1 MSPPQRL
8 RDPISP
14 RPYNVPSVS
23 PRPICPRRPHDVPIS
38 PQCPHGPIFLPPAT
52 SPYPHDVPTTSPY
65 PPHCPHIPIPH
76 IPPFPPA
83 VPIPPHC
90 PHTPPVPPAVP
101 ISPPSSHPPTVPIP
115 HTPLMPP
122 TVPPV
127 LTPPRCPHT
136 PPLSH
141 TPYPLNAPRCPHIP
155 IPHIPPCPPA
165 VPIPH
170 TPHPPNAPCCPHTP
184 YPIPLSPYPPAVPI
198 PHTPHPPDAPRCP
211 HRALAELLPRW
222 LQDYPEDFGDA
233 AAVGLA
239 ERLGAVLGPD
249 AAVGQWLRELRDP
262 TVPPDPP
269 GDPYGDGD
277 GDADPLEILSF
288 QAQEVAEQLTLTEAE
303 LFLRLR
309 PYECLGSLWSQRDKK
324 GGHGGC
330 PSVRATVRHF
340 NRVAAAVVTS
350 CLGGAG
356 LRPPQRARLLEKWI
370 RVAQECR
377 ALRNFS
383 SLCAI
388 ISALQSNPIH
398 RLRHSWGEISR
409 DAQRSYEELS
419 ALCSEQNNFSA
430 SRRLLLVGP
439 RTHPYR
445 TPYPPHSHPTATP
458 YPGVVPYLGTFLRD
472 LVMLD
477 AAMKD
482 EVEDGWINFEKRRK
496 EFEVLAQLSA
506 LQSSCRS
513 YRLQPRPHFQR
524 WLWGLRVLPEGHS
537 HTLSCAIEP
546 PGPPPLS
553 PRPPRP
559 TLVITHFS
567 SLDAPPA
574 PAAPPAP
581 PPAPSLSP
589 PRCHRRSASCGAA
602 LSPSGSDCRIVR
614 VRMELHNGS
623 LYKSILVRITS
634 QEKTPA
640 VVTKALEKHGQG
652 GGSAPQFQLVQ
663 LLPDHRE
670 LPLPPSA
677 NVFYAMSGQSCDFAL
692 RPRGPQPQ

>member
-1 MSPPQRL
+1 MFPRALRALLEGARTPPGREEGVVLSSYRANPPESDPQQTELREADALFSAAPQRYGAPHGRLL
-8 RDPISP
+8 RAAPLP
-14 RPYNVPSVS
+14 RLTQHLLESSKMGDGAFVPTFLSTF
-23 PRPICPRRPHDVPIS
+23 RAFARPHDVLRLLLARMEELGGLSGDPDT
-38 PQCPHGPIFLPPAT
+38 PA
-52 SPYPHDVPTTSPY
+52 
-65 PPHCPHIPIPH
+65 
-76 IPPFPPA
+76 A
-83 VPIPPHC
+83 
-90 PHTPPVPPAVP
+90 AE
-101 ISPPSSHPPTVPIP
+101 
-115 HTPLMPP
+115 
-122 TVPPV
+122 
-127 LTPPRCPHT
+127 
-136 PPLSH
+136 
-141 TPYPLNAPRCPHIP
+141 AK
-155 IPHIPPCPPA
+155 
-165 VPIPH
+165 
-170 TPHPPNAPCCPHTP
+170 
-184 YPIPLSPYPPAVPI
+184 
-198 PHTPHPPDAPRCP
+198 
-211 HRALAELLPRW
+211 RALAELLPRW

-239 ERLGAVLGPD
+239 ERLGAALGPD
-249 AAVGQWLRELRDP
+249 AAVGQRLRELRDP

-430 SRRLLLVGP
+430 SRRLLLDAPQDPPP
-439 RTHPYR
+439 RR
-445 TPYPPHSHPTATP
+445 QPHGAAEQRPM
-458 YPGVVPYLGTFLRD
+458 GVVPYLGTFLRD

-559 TLVITHFS
+559 TLVITHCTDPLPPEVTPTVPWERPCPAALLGAPPRETPTLAQRPKWPSVS
-567 SLDAPPA
+567 SLDAPPP

-623 LYKSILVRITS
+623 LYKSILITS